1 MDRLLSSIKNVS
13 VSDLLRR
20 ENIDIESHI
29 FLDNGADGQDIKQF
43 GLQLLALIEEN
54 LVTDN
59 EQGIMLFTPYGI
71 QLSWQ
76 LGRFFCFLT
85 GRRGIVSGTKRACH
99 RTYHTL

>member
-1 MDRLLSSIKNVS
+1 VS

-59 EQGIMLFTPYGI
+59 EQGIMLFTPCFSDRFPTELVSPTNISTYGTLVVSVMALFTS
-71 QLSWQ
+71 LS
-76 LGRFFCFLT
+76 
-85 GRRGIVSGTKRACH
+85 
-99 RTYHTL
+99 